1 MKIALAQ
8 IDPVVG
14 DFSGNLVQIRH
25 AYERACEQQARF
37 LLTPELSVCGYPP
50 YDLVE
55 RPEMVARNEAALVE
69 LTQATLGRP
78 CALIVGHI
86 ARNPGN
92 QGRAIQNVVSV
103 LEGGREVFRQA
114 KTLLPTYDIFDEA
127 RLFEPASEIKLWD
140 CDGVPIALAICE
152 DLWGADPQLGRRFY
166 GRDPVADYQRLGA
179 RLICSVSASPYEQKK
194 RPRREAIHAEVA
206 RRVGVPLVYVNS
218 FGATDEVLFDG
229 ASFALTR
236 EGQVLGRLVSFE
248 GAHGLLDWNPG
259 TAHLNWEEPGSLQRE
274 DSPVAEIEILRRAL
288 VCGIREYFKR
298 TGFKDAILGLSG
310 GIDSAVVAALAV
322 QALGR
327 ENVWGVAMPSQY
339 SSGHSLEDAEKL
351 AHNLGIRLSV
361 KPIKFLF
368 TAAQREIAD
377 GIGPLADVAQ
387 ENLQSRLRAL
397 ILLAL
402 SNHEGALVLTTGN
415 KSEIA
420 TGYCTLY
427 GDMCGGLAPIGDLLK
442 TRVYDLARHL
452 NSGGVE
458 LIPVRSIEKPPS
470 AELRPDQKD
479 QDTLPPYEVLDPLL
493 EGYLE
498 RGEALDELEA
508 RFSGLN
514 GADSGGGWVKGLI
527 RRVQL
532 NEFKRRQ
539 AAPVLRVSP
548 KAFGIGRRVPIAKV
562 WGS

>member
-1 MKIALAQ
+1 
-8 IDPVVG
+8 
-14 DFSGNLVQIRH
+14 
-25 AYERACEQQARF
+25 
-37 LLTPELSVCGYPP
+37 
-50 YDLVE
+50 
-55 RPEMVARNEAALVE
+55 
-69 LTQATLGRP
+69 LGRP

-298 TGFKDAILGLSG
+298 TGFKDAILGPWWRPSRFRRLG
-310 GIDSAVVAALAV
+310 G
-322 QALGR
+322 R
-327 ENVWGVAMPSQY
+327 
-339 SSGHSLEDAEKL
+339 
-351 AHNLGIRLSV
+351 
-361 KPIKFLF
+361 
-368 TAAQREIAD
+368 
-377 GIGPLADVAQ
+377 
-387 ENLQSRLRAL
+387 
-397 ILLAL
+397 
-402 SNHEGALVLTTGN
+402 
-415 KSEIA
+415 
-420 TGYCTLY
+420 
-427 GDMCGGLAPIGDLLK
+427 MCGGW
-442 TRVYDLARHL
+442 RC
-452 NSGGVE
+452 
-458 LIPVRSIEKPPS
+458 
-470 AELRPDQKD
+470 
-479 QDTLPPYEVLDPLL
+479 
-493 EGYLE
+493 
-498 RGEALDELEA
+498 
-508 RFSGLN
+508 
-514 GADSGGGWVKGLI
+514 
-527 RRVQL
+527 
-532 NEFKRRQ
+532 
-539 AAPVLRVSP
+539 RVSTP
-548 KAFGIGRRVPIAKV
+548 RAIVWRTLKNWPTIWGFACRLNRSNSYLRRLSGRLPTE
-562 WGS
+562 